1 MTGVKDVYSGSAGTQ
16 IRADNISWFETAV
29 QMESGLVKNNYIHN
43 PGFIAGDHTNGV
55 MPNGGTTLLTITH
68 NTIFNPLP
76 QTHAAPLLPD
86 FSAQANRTGTTT
98 PLACGG

>member
-55 MPNGGTTLLTITH
+55 MSNGGTTLLTITH
-68 NTIFNPLP
+68 NTIFNPLS
-76 QTHAAPLLPD
+76 QTDAVALFED
-86 FSAQANRTGTTT
+86 FSAQANRTVTNNL
-98 PLACGG
+98 LA